1 MNLLLSA
8 PCPRL
13 AGGIEAARVG
23 TANTQRT
30 AAPGNRY
37 RTSRAVHQGGC
48 YLASA
53 GPTLVSAARFL
64 TLGRDVSR
72 WGPRY
77 GAGVLFQIYFQGPN
91 CCGTRR
97 DRRDSSGPFAALRR
111 RCALQHG
118 AEIGRLD
125 GGVPLPWY
133 RHVRSS
139 ISKPMVPPHVHA
151 AACSSRAA
159 SRTRESGPLAWR
171 WVRSPPQE
179 HEPASRLSSSTS
191 SQAAV

>member
-77 GAGVLFQIYFQGPN
+77 GAGVLFQIYFQVRTAVALPEIAE
-91 CCGTRR
+91 TRLALLR
-97 DRRDSSGPFAALRR
+97 LSATVVLCNMGRRSAALR
-111 RCALQHG
+111 
-118 AEIGRLD
+118 
-125 GGVPLPWY
+125 GGYHSRGIATCGPASRNPWC
-133 RHVRSS
+133 R
-139 ISKPMVPPHVHA
+139 PMSY

-159 SRTRESGPLAWR
+159 SRTRDSGPWR
-171 WVRSPPQE
+171 GGGFERRRKNTSPL
-179 HEPASRLSSSTS
+179 RG
-191 SQAAV
+191 

>member
-1 MNLLLSA
+1 MQT
-8 PCPRL
+8 PR
-13 AGGIEAARVG
+13 
-23 TANTQRT
+23 RT
-30 AAPGNRY
+30 TAPGKRY
-37 RTSRAVHQGGC
+37 RTSRAVQGKC
-48 YLASA
+48 YLESA

-118 AEIGRLD
+118 AEIGCLGW
-125 GGVPLPWY
+125 GGY
-133 RHVRSS
+133 H
-139 ISKPMVPPHVHA
+139 
-151 AACSSRAA
+151 SRGIA
-159 SRTRESGPLAWR
+159 TCG
-171 WVRSPPQE
+171 
-179 HEPASRLSSSTS
+179 PASRNPWCRPMSTPPPARLEPL
-191 SQAAV
+191 AAPGSRDPWRGGGFVRRRKNTSPLRG